1 MENIIFLVTL
11 FSMTGLIVD
20 GRTDL
25 YWLGSAWPHVAGVCK
40 QFLKDKGTETAN
52 CPSHSPGWNPV
63 KQLWDIMFWSIR
75 CYLRLP
81 SSLVIWSRYG
91 RRSPEDTIH
100 GLARSIPWRCHV
112 CISWAF
118 TYIWIQF
125 WVATMKIQHNGL
137 ACCIIFSL
145 IFLLSLN
152 SAIYGLIMIIF
163 IKWCGILMISLCVW
177 KCFFKFLSSV
187 FHSTRLYP
195 FKLHPAGVEGL

>member
-91 RRSPEDTIH
+91 KRSPEDTIH

-145 IFLLSLN
+145 WFFCCLWIQPS
-152 SAIYGLIMIIF
+152 M
-163 IKWCGILMISLCVW
+163 VW
-177 KCFFKFLSSV
+177 
-187 FHSTRLYP
+187 
-195 FKLHPAGVEGL
+195 

>member
-1 MENIIFLVTL
+1 MRPDVKRSGDAMENIIFLVTL

-100 GLARSIPWRCHV
+100 GLARSHPLTLSRMHIL
-112 CISWAF
+112 
-118 TYIWIQF
+118 
-125 WVATMKIQHNGL
+125 GL
-137 ACCIIFSL
+137 HIHLNTI
-145 IFLLSLN
+145 LSCYNEN
-152 SAIYGLIMIIF
+152 SA
-163 IKWCGILMISLCVW
+163 
-177 KCFFKFLSSV
+177 
-187 FHSTRLYP
+187 
-195 FKLHPAGVEGL
+195 